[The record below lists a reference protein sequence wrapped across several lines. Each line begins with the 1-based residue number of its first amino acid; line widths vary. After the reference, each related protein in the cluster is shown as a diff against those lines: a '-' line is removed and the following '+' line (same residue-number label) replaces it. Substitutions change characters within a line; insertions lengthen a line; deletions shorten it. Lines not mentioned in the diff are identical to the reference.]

1 MPVMKRTD
9 AMHTYKV
16 NEIFYSLQG
25 EGRHAG
31 TPAVFVRLSGC
42 NMRCAFCDTQHQTG
56 TQMTAEEIVAAI
68 AEYPARTVII
78 TGGEPTLQLDAELT
92 DALHNAGYSIHLET
106 NGTLPLQE
114 GVTVDWLTCSPKE
127 GGDLQIQRIDELKV
141 VFWGQDLGAMQG
153 IQAKERSLQPLDTGN
168 ADRNKEILQ
177 QTIDYILKN
186 PVWKLSLQTHKILNV
201 R

>member
-1 MPVMKRTD
+1 
-9 AMHTYKV
+9 MHMYKV

-25 EGRHAG
+25 EGCHTG
-31 TPAVFVRLSGC
+31 TAAVFLRLAGC
-42 NMRCAFCDTQHQTG
+42 NLQCSFCDTQHQSFTP
-56 TQMTAEEIVAAI
+56 MTAAEIVADVCR
-68 AEYPARTVII
+68 YPTRTVIV

-92 DALHNAGYSIHLET
+92 TALHEAGCRIHLET

-114 GVTVDWLTCSPKE
+114 GVSVDWITCSPKE
-127 GGDLQIQRIDELKV
+127 GGAVLIQRIDELKV
-141 VFWGQDLGAMQG
+141 VFWGQDISTWQSYPAT
-153 IQAKERSLQPLDTGN
+153 EHYLQPLDAGN
-168 ADRNKEILQ
+168 EQRNAEIVQ

>member
-1 MPVMKRTD
+1 
-9 AMHTYKV
+9 MHMYKV

-25 EGRHAG
+25 EGCHTG
-31 TPAVFVRLSGC
+31 TAAVFLRLAGC
-42 NMRCAFCDTQHQTG
+42 NLQCSFCDTQHQSFTP
-56 TQMTAEEIVAAI
+56 MTAAEIVAAVSQH
-68 AEYPARTVII
+68 PARTVII

-92 DALHNAGYSIHLET
+92 TALHEAGCRIHLET

-114 GVTVDWLTCSPKE
+114 GVSVDWITCSPKE
-127 GGDLQIQRIDELKV
+127 GGAVQIQRIDELKV
-141 VFWGQDLGAMQG
+141 VFWGQDISTWQSYPAT
-153 IQAKERSLQPLDTGN
+153 EHYLQPLDAGN
-168 ADRNKEILQ
+168 EQRNAEIVQ

>member
-1 MPVMKRTD
+1 MKGTE

-25 EGRHAG
+25 EGRHTG
-31 TPAVFVRLSGC
+31 TPAVFLRLSGC
-42 NMRCAFCDTQHQTG
+42 NMQCSFCDTQHQSG
-56 TQMTAEEIVAAI
+56 TQMTAKEIVAAI
-68 AEYPARTVII
+68 AEYPTHIVII

-92 DALHNAGYSIHLET
+92 SALHKAGYNIHLET

-114 GVTVDWLTCSPKE
+114 GVSVEWITCSPKE
-127 GGDLQIQRIDELKV
+127 GREVQIQRIDELKM
-141 VFWGQDLGAMQG
+141 VFWGQDLSAMQN